1 MGFLALS
8 LVCALQPNDATVHT
22 RANAFAHTQVQ
33 RPGDANDQGVAWP
46 FICLQPN
53 FAGPPCSNIGS
64 NIADHTV
71 RVSRSSVACRSLRG
85 VLAEYCSGALHRLAP
100 SDVSSALCLTCEHTA
115 RIPSAAVPPARPLA
129 PTTTCVRCCTLPFHV
144 AAPMRAAH
152 WFPTDPPARMRSP
165 AGADKRRATH
175 RDERHNDD
183 RDGDERAGK
192 HGRGK
197 RDSMYPACTSRCDS
211 APADCAEVDAFL
223 STGCAKSCS
232 ASDAARARAL
242 MIAFIGGCTDSRS
255 AVGTEDRVRSEQRPQ
270 RQRHGQ
276 GQGQPHPD
284 ALADRARAST
294 AADLPEYMH
303 KLLERDE
310 SGG

>member
-1 MGFLALS
+1 
-8 LVCALQPNDATVHT
+8 
-22 RANAFAHTQVQ
+22 
-33 RPGDANDQGVAWP
+33 
-46 FICLQPN
+46 
-53 FAGPPCSNIGS
+53 
-64 NIADHTV
+64 
-71 RVSRSSVACRSLRG
+71 
-85 VLAEYCSGALHRLAP
+85 
-100 SDVSSALCLTCEHTA
+100 
-115 RIPSAAVPPARPLA
+115 
-129 PTTTCVRCCTLPFHV
+129 
-144 AAPMRAAH
+144 
-152 WFPTDPPARMRSP
+152 MRSP

-183 RDGDERAGK
+183 RDGDE
-192 HGRGK
+192 K

-270 RQRHGQ
+270 RQRQRQRH
-276 GQGQPHPD
+276 GQGQPHPE